1 MKKLREK
8 IKRNEFVTTIEI
20 EPPKS
25 GSSESEI
32 GRIQKL
38 ANLIDGVNIPDNPM
52 ANMRMSPIA
61 LGSIIQSKLDV
72 EAIFH
77 FACRDRNILS
87 IQSELLG
94 ANALG
99 VKNILTLTGD
109 KPEIG
114 DHKDATGVFDT
125 DSIGLTQVVSKLNV
139 GFDFS
144 GNRLEEK
151 TDFFIGGVVNP
162 CSDDLEKEIDKFYK
176 KIESGVNFF
185 QTQPVFDIEK
195 LEKFIK
201 KIEHIDVPIL
211 YGLMPLKSVKF
222 ARYLNRNVPGIDVP
236 DKLISRI
243 DKGGKQETLNIL
255 KETYLN
261 IKGMSKGI
269 HIFPMKDY
277 DLTLELLQG

>member
-8 IKRNEFVTTIEI
+8 IKQNQFVTTIEI

-25 GSSESEI
+25 GSSDSEI
-32 GRIQKL
+32 ARIQKL
-38 ANLIDGVNIPDNPM
+38 AKLIDGVNIPDNPM
-52 ANMRMSPIA
+52 ANMRMSPIS
-61 LGSIIQSKLDV
+61 LGSIIQSKLDLEV
-72 EAIFH
+72 IFH

-109 KPEIG
+109 KPDIG
-114 DHKDATGVFDT
+114 DHKDATGVFDI
-125 DSIGLTQVVSKLNV
+125 DSIGLTQVVSKLNN

-144 GNRLEEK
+144 GNKLEEK

-162 CSDDLEKEIDKFYK
+162 CSDDLEKELDKFHQ
-176 KIESGVNFF
+176 KIERGVNFF

-195 LEKFIK
+195 LEKFTK
-201 KIEHIDVPIL
+201 KVEHIDIPIL

-222 ARYLNRNVPGIDVP
+222 ANYLNKNVPGIDIP
-236 DKLISRI
+236 QNLIDRLE
-243 DKGGKQETLNIL
+243 KGGKQETLNIL
-255 KETYLN
+255 KETYSN